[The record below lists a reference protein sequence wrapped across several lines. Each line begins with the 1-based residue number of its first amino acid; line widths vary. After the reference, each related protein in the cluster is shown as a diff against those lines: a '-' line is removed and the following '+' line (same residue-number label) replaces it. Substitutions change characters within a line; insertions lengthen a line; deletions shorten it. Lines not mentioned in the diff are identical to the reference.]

1 MQAQTSPD
9 SLNRRLRNLRLAAGM
24 SQSDVGKD
32 VGLSR
37 SAVTQIELGNRDLS
51 ADELIRFAAAFQRSP
66 AALLTPPDA
75 VETDQ
80 EPDDDGALIELL
92 DALETSGES
101 PGLRASLRQ
110 ITQIAKELTRV
121 ENHIGVDVYG
131 PEAVAFLG
139 TPPRSTWEATH
150 QGFSGAE
157 EERRRLDLGSAPIR
171 DLPEL
176 LATLRVRASRLD
188 LAPST
193 LSLFIHRKST
203 GPIVI
208 VNKSTSVEERRFRF
222 AHGLAHLLFDRD
234 HRWIICDQEH
244 ANHHHEIRANA
255 FAAAFLM
262 PPASLQRYLQSMGRD
277 TMARRFGN
285 VLDLITDSSTAN
297 PPNYSRI
304 RVSPRSRQGAR
315 DINRFELGQIASYFG
330 VTTSLVAYSLKHLR
344 HLTSDKRDQFTSSEG
359 QRRSTEVR
367 QWVRSSDLDPGV
379 DYDPFVSRLLGLI
392 IEGQRHGF
400 VTPHEVGAIGK
411 LIGLSNEKQTELFDS
426 LNDNAPVTGPATES
440 NSTTLN

>member
-92 DALETSGES
+92 DALQTSGES

-297 PPNYSRI
+297 PPPTIRGSASVQDRARALGTLIVSSSAKSPAISESR
-304 RVSPRSRQGAR
+304 PRWSH
-315 DINRFELGQIASYFG
+315 IALSTFG
-330 VTTSLVAYSLKHLR
+330 
-344 HLTSDKRDQFTSSEG
+344 
-359 QRRSTEVR
+359 
-367 QWVRSSDLDPGV
+367 
-379 DYDPFVSRLLGLI
+379 I
-392 IEGQRHGF
+392 
-400 VTPHEVGAIGK
+400 
-411 LIGLSNEKQTELFDS
+411 
-426 LNDNAPVTGPATES
+426 
-440 NSTTLN
+440 